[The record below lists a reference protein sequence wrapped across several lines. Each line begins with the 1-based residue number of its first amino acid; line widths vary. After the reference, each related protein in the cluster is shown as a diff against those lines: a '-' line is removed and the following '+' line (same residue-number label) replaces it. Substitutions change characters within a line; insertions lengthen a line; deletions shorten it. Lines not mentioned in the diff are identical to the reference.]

1 MSCGCTST
9 PSPSITCG
17 SCGYQCTSCVCPP
30 DPIVMPTVTCADPA
44 TCTEVYPLE
53 CVQYTGED
61 IKCST
66 SASTLYPNV
75 THIVATNGDMLPDIL
90 NNINNQLCYLFSAD
104 FISTLLNNINDNG
117 DLETLFCT
125 MVGGCGGSA
134 TQLICPTVSN
144 VTYVTNSTQ
153 NYLQAQFNYVPYA
166 TSYTYQFYTETTYGS
181 GTYNVLVGSATT
193 IPQPS
198 IALPISVT
206 TLLSS
211 TNTAN
216 KNYAIL
222 VYVQDSSNA
231 LTANGINPASNSSFT
246 YSSLDV
252 NNAHCGINRYLG
264 SAESQTCSLSAIHT
278 PMFKNVP
285 NNTLI
290 ALQFIFAQEP
300 SLSSAYVP
308 ITSYK
313 VHWYLQKTL
322 PNVQY
327 DYQGDE
333 IFNYSSGLTTDV
345 NLFKLPVSATF
356 TKSGTIVTVTSNN
369 HGLISNQQIKIDTA
383 VSTDIPTGTYSI
395 AVTGTNTFMFQ
406 TPGSSTVGSST
417 PVTYKS
423 QLNPNTDKVV
433 VMVLT
438 NTGENNCYNGISPRI
453 NGTFTES
460 EINTYISNPQNNVFK
475 NF

>member
-17 SCGYQCTSCVCPP
+17 SCGYQCTSCVCPT

-53 CVQYTGED
+53 CVQYTGSD

-66 SASTLYPNV
+66 SAATLYPNV

-104 FISTLLNNINDNG
+104 FINQMLTNIDNDTELNN
-117 DLETLFCT
+117 LFCNLT
-125 MVGGCGGSA
+125 SGCNTPVTS
-134 TQLICPTVSN
+134 LICPTVSN

-222 VYVQDSSNA
+222 VYVQDSSNV
-231 LTANGINPASNSSFT
+231 LTANGINPALNSSFT

-264 SAESQTCSLSAIHT
+264 SAESQTCALEPLHT
-278 PMFKNVP
+278 PVIKYNSD
-285 NNTLI
+285 TSI
-290 ALQFIFAQEP
+290 STIQFIFQQQSQVP
-300 SLSSAYVP
+300 SINIP

-313 VHWYLQKTL
+313 VHWYIERTTPFLYYEYLGSRNINFNSLNLETINFYKPVINVAFSKTG
-322 PNVQY
+322 N
-327 DYQGDE
+327 
-333 IFNYSSGLTTDV
+333 T
-345 NLFKLPVSATF
+345 
-356 TKSGTIVTVTSNN
+356 VTVTSTN
-369 HGLISNQQIKIDTA
+369 HGLVSNSQIYIPYVVGVTLIPVGYYTITVTNADTFTFITTNNT
-383 VSTDIPTGTYSI
+383 SGSGTLRYE
-395 AVTGTNTFMFQ
+395 
-406 TPGSSTVGSST
+406 GSKLSAS
-417 PVTYKS
+417 
-423 QLNPNTDKVV
+423 DKVV
-433 VMVLT
+433 VMVQTLT
-438 NTGENNCYNGISPRI
+438 ADPTCYLGVQPRV
-453 NGTFTES
+453 NSYFLPS
-460 EINTYISNPQNNVFK
+460 EIATYTSNLQYNVFK